1 MKNPLKILHVVLY
14 PKLYPAINGGMQ
26 RCWNI
31 TKQLSAY
38 FETDL
43 LCLQPGIKKL
53 IDSSGEKINKLHF
66 IFPNSNDDTLNR
78 FSKIKRAL
86 KYRWRFKTMSVTNSS
101 LALAAGL
108 VSDTN
113 KNNYD
118 FIIMEHL
125 ESVPL
130 QRILKKKN
138 PKATFIFDAHNIDH
152 ILLQNQKGSEEL
164 HEIKNMESLLYKSFQ
179 LAFACSSD
187 DAATLRSL
195 NNNCLN
201 VSVIPNGTDIHFN
214 QFYFSERKTDEL
226 NIIFCGSLDYE
237 PNIQGLAWFLELV
250 WPALT
255 TQNNN
260 ITFTIIGRGHP
271 TQISQLTKKSKQVH
285 LIGEVDDVRP
295 YYHKAHLAIVP
306 LFGGSGTRL
315 KIPEAM
321 ALGVPVL
328 STSAGAEGIAY
339 EHGKNIL
346 IANSDIE
353 FIKII
358 EQILQNKLPLHEISR
373 AARRLVEEKYSWD
386 EIGKKIKDQLETG
399 DL

>member
-1 MKNPLKILHVVLY
+1 
-14 PKLYPAINGGMQ
+14 
-26 RCWNI
+26 
-31 TKQLSAY
+31 
-38 FETDL
+38 
-43 LCLQPGIKKL
+43 
-53 IDSSGEKINKLHF
+53 
-66 IFPNSNDDTLNR
+66 
-78 FSKIKRAL
+78 
-86 KYRWRFKTMSVTNSS
+86 
-101 LALAAGL
+101 
-108 VSDTN
+108 
-113 KNNYD
+113 
-118 FIIMEHL
+118 
-125 ESVPL
+125 
-130 QRILKKKN
+130 
-138 PKATFIFDAHNIDH
+138 
-152 ILLQNQKGSEEL
+152 
-164 HEIKNMESLLYKSFQ
+164 MESLLYKSFK

-255 TQNNN
+255 EQNNN
-260 ITFTIIGRGHP
+260 ITLTIIGRGHP
-271 TQISQLTKKSKQVH
+271 TKISQLTKKSKQVH

-295 YYHKAHLAIVP
+295 YYRKAHLSIVP
-306 LFGGSGTRL
+306 LFSGSGTRL

-373 AARRLVEEKYSWD
+373 AARQLVEEKYSWD